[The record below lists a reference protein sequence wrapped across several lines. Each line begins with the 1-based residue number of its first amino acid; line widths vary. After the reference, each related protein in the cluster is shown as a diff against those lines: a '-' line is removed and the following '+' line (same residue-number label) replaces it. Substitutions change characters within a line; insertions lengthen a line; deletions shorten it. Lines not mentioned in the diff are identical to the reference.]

1 MKRMY
6 YKDFKGKKLSALGFG
21 MMRLPRVEGGK
32 ESDVDEAAAQ
42 RMVDKAIANGI
53 NYFDTAWFYH
63 GGNSERFAGRA
74 LTKYPRDSYYIA
86 DKFPGVVPNNWD
98 KAEEIF
104 EEQLRRMQTDHFDFY
119 LFHNVC
125 EMNVE
130 AYLDDGKYGIHK
142 YLIEQKKKG
151 RITHLGFSC
160 HGELPALRR
169 FLDAVGDEM
178 EFCQIQLNWF
188 DWEFQGAKEKVDLL
202 RERGIPVWVM
212 EPLRGDK
219 LAKLAPQYEEILK
232 KLRPDEDAAAWAFR
246 FVQSIPAVTMVLSG
260 MTNDEQLE
268 KNLATFAEEK
278 LLNNAETEALLK
290 IAKDMAAAG
299 TVPCTACRYCTSH
312 CPQQL
317 DIPRL
322 IALYNEQKMTP
333 GGFITMMAIM
343 ALPEDK
349 RPKACLHC
357 HSCEGA
363 CPQNIKIS
371 DVMEDFASMQ
381 RF

>member
-1 MKRMY
+1 MY
-6 YKDFKGKKLSALGFG
+6 YKDFKGKNLSALGFG
-21 MMRLPRVEGGK
+21 MMRLPRVEGGR

-42 RMVDKAIANGI
+42 RMVDTAIANGI

-63 GGNSERFAGRA
+63 GGNSERFAGSA
-74 LTKYPRDSYYIA
+74 LKKYPRDSYYIA

-98 KAEEIF
+98 KVEEIY
-104 EEQLRRMQTDHFDFY
+104 EEQLSRMQTDRFDFY

-130 AYLDDGKYGIHK
+130 AYLDDEKYGIHK

-151 RITHLGFSC
+151 RITHLGFSS

-188 DWEFQGAKEKVDLL
+188 DWIFQGGREKVELL
-202 RERGIPVWVM
+202 AERGIPVWVM
-212 EPLRGDK
+212 EPLRGGK
-219 LAKLAPQYEEILK
+219 LASLPDKYADKLK
-232 KLRPDEDAAAWAFR
+232 KLRPDEDVAAWAFR
-246 FVQSIPAVTMVLSG
+246 FLQSIPNVTMILSG
-260 MTNDEQLE
+260 MSNDEQLE

-278 LLNNAETEALLK
+278 FLSGEETDALLA
-290 IAKDMAAAG
+290 IAAEMAAAG

-312 CPQQL
+312 CPQEL

-322 IALYNEQKMTP
+322 ISLYNEQKMTP
-333 GGFITMMAIM
+333 GGFIVPMALM

-357 HSCEGA
+357 RSCEEV
-363 CPQNIKIS
+363 CPQQIRIS
-371 DVMEDFASMQ
+371 EVMEDFASKQ
-381 RF
+381 RI

>member
-1 MKRMY
+1 MAGMY
-6 YKDFKGKKLSALGFG
+6 YKVFKGKKLSALGFG
-21 MMRLPRVEGGK
+21 MMRLPRIEGGK
-32 ESDVDEAAAQ
+32 ESDVDETAAQ
-42 RMVDKAIANGI
+42 HMVDAAMANGV

-63 GGNSERFAGRA
+63 GGNSERFAGKA
-74 LTKYPRDSYYIA
+74 LTKYPRESYYIA

-98 KAEEIF
+98 KVEEIF
-104 EEQLRRMQTDHFDFY
+104 EEQLRRMQTDRFDFY

-130 AYLDDGKYGIHK
+130 AYLDDEKYGIHK
-142 YLIEQKKKG
+142 YLVEQKKKG

-160 HGELPALRR
+160 HGELPVMRR
-169 FLDAVGDEM
+169 FLDVFGDEM

-188 DWEFQGAKEKVDLL
+188 DWIFQGAKEKVELL
-202 RERGIPVWVM
+202 AERGIPVWVM
-212 EPLRGDK
+212 EPLRGGK

-232 KLRPDEDAAAWAFR
+232 KLRPDEDAAAWAFH

-260 MTNDEQLE
+260 MSNDEQLE
-268 KNLATFAEEK
+268 KNLATFAEERP
-278 LLNNAETEALLK
+278 LNNEETEALLK
-290 IAKDMAAAG
+290 IAKEMAAAG

-322 IALYNEQKMTP
+322 ISLYNEQKMTP